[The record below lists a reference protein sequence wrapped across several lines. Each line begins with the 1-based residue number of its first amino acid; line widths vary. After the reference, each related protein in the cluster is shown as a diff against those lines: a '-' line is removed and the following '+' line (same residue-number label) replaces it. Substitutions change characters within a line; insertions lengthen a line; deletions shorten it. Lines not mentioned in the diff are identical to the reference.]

1 MCNSTAD
8 LSWLVDRSVIW
19 DTQEE
24 TKSIPTVS
32 DVNGTTNIF
41 QSTTSLSVLN
51 SNPSNVPPSTTITP
65 TASLAIIPQVQQNQQ
80 SQSPLSLSL
89 PNSLIQSTN
98 NLLLST
104 QIMATTNS
112 NASTTTLA
120 STTTQ
125 NATNNN
131 NNNNNILST
140 SLTSNELNARFDMW
154 TECLAELFVYKN
166 ILKCP
171 LTRVEAWRMVFFRL
185 TQLFPYVD
193 PK

>member
-1 MCNSTAD
+1 
-8 LSWLVDRSVIW
+8 
-19 DTQEE
+19 
-24 TKSIPTVS
+24 
-32 DVNGTTNIF
+32 
-41 QSTTSLSVLN
+41 
-51 SNPSNVPPSTTITP
+51 
-65 TASLAIIPQVQQNQQ
+65 
-80 SQSPLSLSL
+80 
-89 PNSLIQSTN
+89 
-98 NLLLST
+98 
-104 QIMATTNS
+104 MATTNS
-112 NASTTTLA
+112 NASTTTLT

-125 NATNNN
+125 NAT
-131 NNNNNILST
+131 NNNILST

>member
-1 MCNSTAD
+1 LCNSTAD

-24 TKSIPTVS
+24 TKSIPIVS
-32 DVNGTTNIF
+32 DVNATTNIF

>member
-24 TKSIPTVS
+24 TKSIPIVS
-32 DVNGTTNIF
+32 DVNATTNIF

>member
-1 MCNSTAD
+1 LCNSTAD

>member
-1 MCNSTAD
+1 MN
-8 LSWLVDRSVIW
+8 
-19 DTQEE
+19 
-24 TKSIPTVS
+24 PT
-32 DVNGTTNIF
+32 
-41 QSTTSLSVLN
+41 
-51 SNPSNVPPSTTITP
+51 STTITP
-65 TASLAIIPQVQQNQQ
+65 TSSLAVITQIQQNQQ
-80 SQSPLSLSL
+80 SQSSVSL
-89 PNSLIQSTN
+89 PNSLIQSSN
-98 NLLLST
+98 NLLSSS

-112 NASTTTLA
+112 STTTLA

-125 NATNNN
+125 NAM
-131 NNNNNILST
+131 NNNILST

-171 LTRVEAWRMVFFRL
+171 LTRIEAWRMVFFRL